1 MSWTSV
7 ARELGDEE
15 MLAIEMS
22 VCGKRSGRRRRSGIL
37 WEEQDEQVSLNTFS
51 SSRAAGWEGAA
62 RTAAAN

>member
-22 VCGKRSGRRRRSGIL
+22 VCGKRSGRRRSGIL

-51 SSRAAGWEGAA
+51 SSRAAGQEGAA

>member
-1 MSWTSV
+1 MSWTGV
-7 ARELGDEE
+7 GRELGDEE
-15 MLAIEMS
+15 LLTIEMS
-22 VCGKRSGRRRRSGIL
+22 MWEEEWRKKSGIL